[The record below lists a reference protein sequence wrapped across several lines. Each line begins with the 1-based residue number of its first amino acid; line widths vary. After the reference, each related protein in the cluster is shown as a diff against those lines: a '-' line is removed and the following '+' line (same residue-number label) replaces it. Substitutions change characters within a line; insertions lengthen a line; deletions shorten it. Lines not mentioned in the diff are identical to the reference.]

1 MASVNLNH
9 VELDWRQDEPGYSWQ
24 AAVLGPALGASRIG
38 ATLYELPPGQASSP
52 YHYEYGCREWLLV
65 LTGEITLRDPEG
77 ERALAAGDVVCFP
90 EGPQGAHRVA
100 NHGQQPAPHRAVL
113 DQGAAGGG
121 GVPRQR
127 QGGAVQRRR
136 AGQRGHRRPLGLAR
150 LLGGRALSHRHRQ
163 RCQLERQQRRGLRE
177 ALDQGRPIGRR

>member
-38 ATLYELPPGQASSP
+38 ATLYELPPGQASFP
-52 YHYEYGCREWLLV
+52 YHYEYGCEEWLLV

-100 NHGQQPAPHRAVL
+100 NHGQQPARIVL
-113 DQGAAGGG
+113 F
-121 GVPRQR
+121 
-127 QGGAVQRRR
+127 
-136 AGQRGHRRPLGLAR
+136 
-150 LLGGRALSHRHRQ
+150 STK
-163 RCQLERQQRRGLRE
+163 
-177 ALDQGRPIGRR
+177 GRPAVAVFPDSDKLVLFSGGEPVDDLIAGRSDSLDYWEGER

>member
-38 ATLYELPPGQASSP
+38 ATLYELPPGQASFP
-52 YHYEYGCREWLLV
+52 YHYEYGCEEWLLV

-100 NHGQQPAPHRAVL
+100 NHGQQPARIVL
-113 DQGAAGGG
+113 F
-121 GVPRQR
+121 
-127 QGGAVQRRR
+127 
-136 AGQRGHRRPLGLAR
+136 
-150 LLGGRALSHRHRQ
+150 STK
-163 RCQLERQQRRGLRE
+163 
-177 ALDQGRPIGRR
+177 GRPAVAVFPDSDKVVLFSGGEPVDDLIAGRSDSLDYWEGER